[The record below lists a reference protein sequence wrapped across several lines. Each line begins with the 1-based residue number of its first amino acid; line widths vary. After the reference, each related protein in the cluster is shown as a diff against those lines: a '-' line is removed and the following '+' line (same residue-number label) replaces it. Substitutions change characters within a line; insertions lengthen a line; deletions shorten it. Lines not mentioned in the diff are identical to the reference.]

1 MCRTHTRPSTS
12 FWASSSLL
20 QSTDSGSP
28 PPFILLLLL
37 SRLLSSFPPSLPHP
51 SLTPSDSS
59 ERWTWSSCFSLKPR
73 QASLTVPLGAS
84 GATRQ
89 WPRLTMT
96 VKLPHWFEW
105 VGLYQDLSGWTRV
118 LTSVPADSFSLWPLS
133 YIHISASKLFFGLGL
148 S

>member
-96 VKLPHWFEW
+96 VQLPHWFEW
-105 VGLYQDLSGWTRV
+105 LGLYQDLSGWTRV